1 MSVIAEGA
9 RLAGRERSPGPA
21 AKVPDAVSGNAG
33 PLRAAMDQ
41 AAPAVRRF
49 LFGMCG
55 DWHQAEDAAQ
65 ESLLKAW
72 DKRETFDGRAD
83 PKTWIFTIARNCWL
97 DRLRRGKARPAEQ
110 AMNPDTHTISP
121 GSDPL
126 EAMARGELAVAVEQA
141 LAALPPEQ
149 REALALRESEGLT
162 FGQIAAMLDVPAA
175 TVKSRVRY
183 ALIKLAELL
192 KAFGP
197 ESES

>member
-1 MSVIAEGA
+1 M
-9 RLAGRERSPGPA
+9 AGRERSPGPA
-21 AKVPDAVSGNAG
+21 VVVPDAVAGNTG
-33 PLRAAMDQ
+33 TLRAAMSQ
-41 AAPAVRRF
+41 AAPAIRRY

-72 DKRETFDGRAD
+72 HKRETFDGRAD

-126 EAMARGELAVAVEQA
+126 QALARGELAAAVEQA
-141 LAALPPEQ
+141 LAALPVEQ

-162 FGQIAAMLDVPAA
+162 FGQIAALLDVPTA

-183 ALIKLAELL
+183 ALMKLAERL
-192 KAFGP
+192 KAFAP
-197 ESES
+197 ESRP

>member
-1 MSVIAEGA
+1 M
-9 RLAGRERSPGPA
+9 AGRERSPGPA
-21 AKVPDAVSGNAG
+21 VEVPDAVSGDAG
-33 PLRAAMDQ
+33 ALRAAMDQ
-41 AAPAVRRF
+41 AAPAVRRY

-55 DWHQAEDAAQ
+55 NWHQAEDAAQ

-126 EAMARGELAVAVEQA
+126 QAMARGELAAAVEQA
-141 LAALPPEQ
+141 LAALPAEQ

-183 ALIKLAELL
+183 ALMKLAERL